1 MAGNIKP
8 NQNKPKF
15 SPWILYASIVV
26 IVLVINFLSNGSGVG
41 DSKQLSLSKFFDY
54 LKDGK
59 VEKVEFNR
67 SVAKV
72 YLTKEALQS
81 KDFEELQ
88 RKSILG
94 KESTGPQF
102 VTEIGNSEIFQKK
115 LDEAAGEGKLVEY
128 KSEAESNWGDYFI
141 SFLPII
147 IIIGFWLFMM
157 RRMTG
162 GGGAGGGGQIFSI
175 GKSKAKLF
183 DEKNDIKVT
192 FSDVAGLEGAKE
204 EIVEIVEFLKNP
216 EKYTSIGGKIPKGAL
231 LVGPPG
237 TGKTLLAKA
246 VAGEAKV
253 PFFSLS
259 GSDFVEMFVGV
270 GASRVR
276 DLFKQAKEKSPAII
290 WSWFFS

>member
-54 LKDGK
+54 LKEGK

-72 YLTKEALQS
+72 YLTKDALQS

-115 LDEAAGEGKLVEY
+115 LDEAAGEGKLLEY
-128 KSEAESNWGDYFI
+128 KSEPESEKKGTFASPATALANSVLPVPGGPTKRAPFGILPPIEVYFSGFFKNSTI
-141 SFLPII
+141 STISSLAPSNPATSLKVTLMSFFSSKSFALDFPIEKI
-147 IIIGFWLFMM
+147 CPPPPAPPPPVILLIMNNQNPMIMIIG
-157 RRMTG
+157 
-162 GGGAGGGGQIFSI
+162 
-175 GKSKAKLF
+175 KKL
-183 DEKNDIKVT
+183 IK
-192 FSDVAGLEGAKE
+192 
-204 EIVEIVEFLKNP
+204 
-216 EKYTSIGGKIPKGAL
+216 
-231 LVGPPG
+231 
-237 TGKTLLAKA
+237 
-246 VAGEAKV
+246 
-253 PFFSLS
+253 
-259 GSDFVEMFVGV
+259 
-270 GASRVR
+270 
-276 DLFKQAKEKSPAII
+276 
-290 WSWFFS
+290 